1 MLFYGYTGLFQ
12 TTKRQ
17 SETKHNQNQTKKIQ
31 SKIKTAQPNTTVILL
46 NAVFST
52 TNPIIQ

>member
-17 SETKHNQNQTKKIQ
+17 REIKHNQNQTKQIQ
-31 SKIKTAQPNTTVILL
+31 SKIKKAQPNTTVILL
-46 NAVFST
+46 NAVLST